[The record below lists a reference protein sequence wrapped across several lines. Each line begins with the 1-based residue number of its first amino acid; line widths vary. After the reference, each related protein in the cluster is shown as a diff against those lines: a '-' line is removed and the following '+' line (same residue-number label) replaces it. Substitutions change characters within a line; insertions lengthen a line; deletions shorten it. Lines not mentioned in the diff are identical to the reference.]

1 MDEFYF
7 VSTKACQEQGYPRM
21 GQALIAILCRPRDVH
36 GPWVESGQPSRLRST
51 LVFDASLHQTLQGG
65 DCQLSMG
72 IHLGM
77 PDVSVESTRGSV
89 KPIVMITIR
98 ESVRSP
104 CGAAREK
111 MSCGWFQGPPLARL
125 HAVSAACC
133 LEKTLSR
140 ESSQG
145 TR

>member
-65 DCQLSMG
+65 GLSAEHG
-72 IHLGM
+72 DSPRHARRQRCIH
-77 PDVSVESTRGSV
+77 TRERQADRHDHNPRVGEI
-89 KPIVMITIR
+89 P
-98 ESVRSP
+98 VR
-104 CGAAREK
+104 C
-111 MSCGWFQGPPLARL
+111 
-125 HAVSAACC
+125 SA
-133 LEKTLSR
+133 
-140 ESSQG
+140 
-145 TR
+145 